1 MVQHD
6 SGRALVGNI
15 NPDWG
20 GEVGVLDTTDPDV
33 LAHLEATAAALV
45 DMGYPYLK
53 LDFTYGPSLP
63 GRYADP
69 TRTPAERVRAGL
81 EAIRRGA
88 GDEAF
93 VLGCG
98 MPLGAGVGLVDA
110 MRIGPDVAPWWRRE
124 EHEGLVPGYGQS
136 QPATRNAWRSSLAR
150 SFMHRRLWLNDPDCL
165 LLRTTQTRLS
175 PAAVEAW
182 ARAVGMTGGLAVVSD
197 DLALLGEDDRR
208 LLDEITVLGRAVD
221 REALTGPP
229 PRCDDLMAEATP
241 GQLSAAGARLVATPG
256 TDDVSARLD
265 RA

>member
-1 MVQHD
+1 
-6 SGRALVGNI
+6 
-15 NPDWG
+15 
-20 GEVGVLDTTDPDV
+20 
-33 LAHLEATAAALV
+33 
-45 DMGYPYLK
+45 MGFPYLK

-69 TRTPAERVRAGL
+69 ARTPAERVRAGL

-88 GDEAF
+88 GPEAF

-98 MPLGAGVGLVDA
+98 MPLGSGVGLVDA

-124 EHEGLVPGYGQS
+124 EHEGLVPGYAHS
-136 QPATRNAWRSSLAR
+136 QPSTRNAWRSSLAR

-197 DLALLGEDDRR
+197 DLALLDDTDRR
-208 LLDEITVLGRAVD
+208 LLEEVTTLGRAVD
-221 REALTGPP
+221 RASVTGPP
-229 PRCDDLMAEATP
+229 PRCDDLMAEGLP
-241 GQLSAAGARLVATPG
+241 GRLSAAGVRLVASPG
-256 TDDVSARLD
+256 DDDVTATLARG
-265 RA
+265 